1 MYLSFNFDYPYIMD
15 FDFIFIKV
23 ITTSKYYKFVG
34 CIVFYKKCNY
44 IKVEV
49 ITLGREQ
56 KDTQNKIPFSIW
68 DTRTDEK
75 QRKVL
80 ESPELIKAFNM
91 DSDKIEKKDL

>member
-1 MYLSFNFDYPYIMD
+1 
-15 FDFIFIKV
+15 
-23 ITTSKYYKFVG
+23 
-34 CIVFYKKCNY
+34 
-44 IKVEV
+44 VEV

-80 ESPELIKAFNM
+80 ESPELIKGFNM